1 MLIVI
6 FLAVGR
12 ADADVIESRVWQPFE
27 SEMDWRVASWAINE
41 EAHNGAVDRLLSI
54 PGVCILVLYPKIGR

>member
-6 FLAVGR
+6 FLALGR
-12 ADADVIESRVWQPFE
+12 ADADEIESRVWQPFE
-27 SEMDWRVASWAINE
+27 SEMDWQVASWAINE
-41 EAHNGAVDRLLSI
+41 EAHNGAVDPLLSI

>member
-12 ADADVIESRVWQPFE
+12 ADADEIESRIWQPFE
-27 SEMDWRVASWAINE
+27 SEMDWWVASWAINE
-41 EAHNGAVDRLLSI
+41 EAHNGAVDQLLSI
-54 PGVCILVLYPKIGR
+54 P